1 MLVAE
6 RHRQIIQI
14 LEEKRTIKVAELGQF
29 FSVTEETIRRDL
41 EKLEKEGFLKRSHG
55 GAVINED
62 KGKKDIP
69 FEQREITNVEEKQ
82 KIARMS
88 VRYVKEGD
96 RILLDASTT
105 AWYMAKIIPDI
116 SLTVV
121 TNSLKVVAEL
131 SKKEK
136 VTAICTG
143 GTLLKNSLSFVGPLA
158 IESLDQYYVNK
169 AFISCKGMHS
179 TRGFTESNEQEA
191 LVKRKMLEISD
202 QTYMMLDDSKI
213 DVQAFAKLVKL
224 EVVDHLLI
232 NQPLETYILEEIVEH
247 APKLKILS
255 E

>member
-6 RHRQIIQI
+6 RHQQIIQI
-14 LEEKRTIKVAELGQF
+14 IAEKRIVKVAELSQY

-55 GAVINED
+55 GAVISEE
-62 KGKKDIP
+62 KSKSDIP
-69 FEQREITNVEEKQ
+69 FEQREITNVEQKQ
-82 KIARMS
+82 NIARMS

-96 RILLDASTT
+96 RIILDASTT

-116 SLTVV
+116 PLTVV
-121 TNSLKVVAEL
+121 TNSLKVAAEL

-136 VTAICTG
+136 ITAICTG

-158 IESLDQYYVNK
+158 LESLDQYYVNK
-169 AFISCKGMHS
+169 AFISCKGMHL

-191 LVKRKMLEISD
+191 LVKRKMIDTSE

-213 DVQAFAKLVKL
+213 NIQAFAKLAKL

-232 NQPLETYILEEIVEH
+232 NQPLETNVLEEIMEH
-247 APKLKILS
+247 SPRLKIHS
-255 E
+255 